1 MKVLSQYVYKLA
13 CRNKFMKKILL
24 MLSMIAAFAAVNSHA
39 TDTVPVDGGTFTYQ
53 FTFYGEGEDYSTDPE
68 DPAYSTADIT
78 DDLRTPLF
86 ASAQYWASVIKAAGS
101 PTVTFKIAGYDEHN
115 AAAVSFHSQV
125 EGSDYKRTN
134 VNIRLNNLTAVDPN
148 EDLGADGLIFV
159 GPGIGFQNVSWAP
172 FTGYHSLYHGEIPD
186 LNAIMAHEIMHA
198 LGITSG
204 AQQEED
210 GQSYFSTDDEPITIF
225 DKDLRIYTGDME
237 EPFDPLLEI
246 QPEPNMTIGDG
257 KEFDI
262 VNYAPYFVGEETLKV
277 LANEA
282 DYDDAR
288 AAIEANGGFTN
299 YSIEYVERDRFN
311 RPKVYGMPIHPYD
324 DIDEDGPD
332 LAHLDL
338 RNSYMSHQNYRN
350 WLVPMEAELAVLK
363 DVGYDVDLRKHFGQ
377 SYYLSNQ
384 AYTFDTGYS
393 KWNGTAYTGSPS
405 ETIQGVGLHIYGD
418 NNTVTQASDINT
430 IGEGS
435 FGVRIEGINNAYTLK
450 TGNAIHADGKENI
463 ALAVTWGMGHT
474 INLQTGSEITADGED
489 GIAASFDFGGN
500 LFGTHMDLRGSY
512 IYKNTFGMTETPET
526 DTQDALAENFNISGL
541 LQGGKAIYISDNAH
555 VKNINIFSGA
565 EINGDI
571 ISDWNSVSYAGTAD
585 VLHYDGTNDEWIPVS
600 PEDESQIYFTNLNI
614 DSGFDGTI
622 NGSIDGGNGIYNT
635 LILNSSGTLSF
646 GGSIINVNRIFNSGS
661 LTVDDAALAVQN
673 GSITGNGTINVN
685 DELTLYSSVDEIENT
700 VNLAAGAIFSTIND
714 EIDEI
719 SIHKLNS
726 VTGKLSFDLGDTLVL
741 ENDSDAG
748 KNTAEIS
755 QIKANYETAST
766 IEEGDMYQL
775 FGSAGSILDLGESS
789 AYLYYGG
796 KKWQLT
802 QYDANQSRIRASLVS
817 ENVELGDAAEDPTAA
832 NYIVTEEVLTKPAGT
847 VHGDY
852 FEITGNDINAGGQT
866 GLVIDGTYNPN
877 GTDLQTG
884 IYGTSGSALTVQNG
898 GNLSI
903 DAETPA
909 RDLNIGNEG
918 GTAISINNGSVE
930 LNAGENNINVLGSIN
945 GVNSANDNIRTE
957 GNAILFNGISN
968 VSADLNATANLL
980 KGQAAGTVFNLNQG
994 VLYVEND
1001 ENISGDGT
1009 NSIYA
1014 NGGAI
1019 ALANGKASDIH
1030 LAQLTMNQNLEMSI
1044 DVDLDNQAAD
1054 RFVFQDNADLT
1065 TNSHYVNISGV
1076 NLIYG
1081 KNGLTASEYR
1091 IPVAGTAY
1099 NSQNLVSSIF
1109 SDFESG
1115 TVYTPIF
1122 KYNARFENGDDY
1134 VGFTFTRESSKDYRN
1149 YNPAVLAAPVS
1160 ALTGGTAILSASAEQ
1175 SFAGLD
1181 SIFEEIPAELESS
1194 LSDENQT
1201 ANEENIKEKGDT
1213 IENENAANDQE
1224 QSVIKP
1230 SKKARNKLTAFS
1242 SFGKIPLKNGPEA
1255 DFRLYGTDIFLAA
1268 TERHEIAHGWET
1280 VSGYRAAFNM
1290 ASQKFDGNKIYQP
1303 GAMFGMAGMAYKN
1316 GITTAWSANLG
1327 ASQSNIETP
1336 AGSEDFAIIM
1346 AGMAGKAGYGYKFR
1360 QNMSINAG
1368 VQMSY
1373 SLAKAFDYTNSYGVR
1388 IKTDPLHS
1396 VSVQPEITLSLV
1408 TDRNWVISAGA
1419 ARSFSYFGET
1429 KFNANDVS
1437 LPDFS
1442 MKAYSKYSLGAS
1454 QNCGKDGTF
1463 TLKGYITEGGIKGY
1477 GVQADYSVPFD
1488 GKKK

>member
-1 MKVLSQYVYKLA
+1 
-13 CRNKFMKKILL
+13 MKKILL
-24 MLSMIAAFAAVNSHA
+24 IFSFMFFSANSYAIVSQEIPGETFSYLFDFYEGGELLVVGNDSETSQYLLSVSLRLPLYESAKNWTSIIDGSAATGPLSY
-39 TDTVPVDGGTFTYQ
+39 TVLGIDNQ
-53 FTFYGEGEDYSTDPE
+53 
-68 DPAYSTADIT
+68 
-78 DDLRTPLF
+78 
-86 ASAQYWASVIKAAGS
+86 
-101 PTVTFKIAGYDEHN
+101 N
-115 AAAVSFHSQV
+115 AAAASLYVNVSESVYKKTMVNARINGLTVTSYANPAETSQ
-125 EGSDYKRTN
+125 T
-134 VNIRLNNLTAVDPN
+134 
-148 EDLGADGLIFV
+148 DGLMMVSLGMDANEKGWQPFD
-159 GPGIGFQNVSWAP
+159 GF
-172 FTGYHSLYHGEIPD
+172 HSLYQGRLAD
-186 LNAIMAHEIMHA
+186 LNSAITHEIMHS
-198 LGITSG
+198 LGIANYAS
-204 AQQEED
+204 Q
-210 GQSYFSTDDEPITIF
+210 YFSDQGDKTYYFSRGPEDSLGIF
-225 DKDLRIYTGDME
+225 DKDFRIYQGNMAD
-237 EPFDPLLEI
+237 PFDSSLEI
-246 QPEPNMTIGDG
+246 APEREMTLGEG
-257 KEFDI
+257 QEFDI
-262 VNYAPYFVGEETLKV
+262 IAYSPYYVGEETIKV
-277 LANEA
+277 LGENS
-282 DYDDAR
+282 DYD
-288 AAIEANGGFTN
+288 AAKTAIINNGGFLN
-299 YSIEYVERDRFN
+299 YSSYYDDQAER
-311 RPKVYGMPIHPYD
+311 PHVYGMPIHPT
-324 DIDEDGPD
+324 DGPD
-332 LAHLDL
+332 PYTGEIKYDIGHLEL
-338 RNSYMSHQNYRN
+338 HNSYMSHQSFRN
-350 WLVPMEAELAVLK
+350 WIFPMEAELAVLK
-363 DVGYDVDLRKHFGQ
+363 DLGYDIDLRRHFGK
-377 SYYLSNQ
+377 SYYLDGTTD
-384 AYTFDTGYS
+384 TFTGGYS
-393 KWNGTAYTGSPS
+393 EWNGTAYTGNPS
-405 ETIQGVGLHIYGD
+405 DVIQGIGLHIYGND
-418 NNTVTQASDINT
+418 NDITQASDIKT
-430 IGEGS
+430 IGDGS
-435 FGVRIEGINNAYTLK
+435 FGVRIDGSGNQYTLQD
-450 TGNAIHADGKENI
+450 GSVIQADGKNAI
-463 ALAVTWGMGHT
+463 GLAADWGKGHT
-474 INLQTGSEITADGED
+474 ITLEENTEITTEGEN
-489 GIAASFDFGGN
+489 GIAVSFDFGGN
-500 LFGTHMDLRGSY
+500 LLGDLYGSRGSFFNY
-512 IYKNTFGMTETPET
+512 DPFNPNADPDEET
-526 DTQDALAENFNISGL
+526 QGALVEEFNVSGTL
-541 LQGGKAIYISDNAH
+541 TGEQAAIYIAENAW
-555 VKNINIFSGA
+555 VKDINILDGA

-571 ISDWNSVSYAGTAD
+571 ISEWNSYSVKDFGYIKKETAEGWEPINID
-585 VLHYDGTNDEWIPVS
+585 DDSEIH
-600 PEDESQIYFTNLNI
+600 FTNLNI
-614 DSGFDGTI
+614 DGGFDGTI
-622 NGSIDGGNGIYNT
+622 SGNISGENDIFNT

-661 LTVDDAALAVQN
+661 LTVDNAAMAVQN

-685 DELTLYSSVDEIENT
+685 DELTLYPSVDEIENT
-700 VNLAAGAIFSTIND
+700 VNLAAGANFSTIND

-847 VHGDY
+847 VHGEY

-884 IYGTSGSALTVQNG
+884 IYGTSGSALAVQNG

-945 GVNSANDNIRTE
+945 GVNSANDNITTN
-957 GNAILFNGISN
+957 GNDILFNGISN
-968 VSADLNATANLL
+968 VTANLNATANLL
-980 KGQAAGTVFNLNQG
+980 KGQAAGTIFNLNHG
-994 VLYVEND
+994 ALYVDKD

-1044 DVDLDNQAAD
+1044 DVDFDNQAAD
-1054 RFVFQDNADLT
+1054 RFVFQDSADLT

-1081 KNGLTASEYR
+1081 KNSPTANEYR

-1099 NSQNLVSSIF
+1099 NSQNLISNIF

-1122 KYNARFENGDDY
+1122 KYNARFENSDDY
-1134 VGFTFTRESSKDYRN
+1134 VGFTFTRESSKDYKS

-1194 LSDENQT
+1194 LSDVNQT

-1213 IENENAANDQE
+1213 IENENVANDQE
-1224 QSVIKP
+1224 QSDIKP

-1255 DFRLYGTDIFLAA
+1255 DFRLYGADIFLAA

-1316 GITTAWSANLG
+1316 GITAAWSANVG
-1327 ASQSNIETP
+1327 ASQSNIDTP
-1336 AGSEDFAIIM
+1336 AGSEDFAM
-1346 AGMAGKAGYGYKFR
+1346 VMGGMAGKAGYGFKLR

-1477 GVQADYSVPFD
+1477 GIQADYSVPFG